1 MRTRQHRLSRSK
13 HISISPRLV
22 RIGLVIL
29 GLILAID
36 LLAAHFTTQIQS
48 ALTVPVQIKFAVP
61 THVAV
66 PTPAST
72 RLAVAPTQVP
82 SAVPSPKKS
91 LTLPPTGILA
101 QDNFQRPDQAFWGI
115 TTGGQAWGADARA
128 SQSFAVAN
136 HTGAVTNGNGV
147 YDAIL
152 GPRTTNVE
160 VVLSGSLNHYATSSL
175 GPVLR
180 WTDANNLY
188 KVFLGGGQLILL
200 KKVAGVVTVLKTVAF
215 PVQDGASYTFRCR
228 AVGQLLLARVWPTGQ
243 VEPQAWMLTV
253 TDKDL
258 RSGYDGMRLV
268 VQNGTTATITSFTE
282 TGL

>member
-1 MRTRQHRLSRSK
+1 
-13 HISISPRLV
+13 V

-36 LLAAHFTTQIQS
+36 LLAARFTTQIQS
-48 ALTVPVQIKFAVP
+48 ALTVPVQIKFAAP
-61 THVAV
+61 THGAV

-82 SAVPSPKKS
+82 SAVPSPKNS

-128 SQSFAVAN
+128 SQSFAVVH
-136 HTGAVTNGNGV
+136 HTGAVTNGSGV

-200 KKVAGVVTVLKTVAF
+200 KKVAGVVTILKTVTF
-215 PVQDGASYTFRCR
+215 PAQDGTAYTFRFR
-228 AVGQLLLARVWPTGQ
+228 ATGSQLSARVWPANQ
-243 VEPQAWMLTV
+243 PEPSNWMIMV
-253 TDKDL
+253 TDNDL
-258 RSGYDGMRLV
+258 QSGYGGLRV
-268 VQNGTTATITSFTE
+268 VMQSGATANITSFME
-282 TGL
+282 TSL